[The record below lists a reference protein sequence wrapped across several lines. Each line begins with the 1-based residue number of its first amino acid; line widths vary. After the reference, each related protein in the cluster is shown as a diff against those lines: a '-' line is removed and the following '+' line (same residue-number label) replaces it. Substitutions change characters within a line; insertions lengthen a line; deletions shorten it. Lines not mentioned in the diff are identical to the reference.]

1 MKMIVLGGD
10 ERFVCL
16 AKALEKDGHGVFPM
30 AMEKALPVA
39 GPPDYLG
46 TEAVILP
53 LPGEKE
59 GRLNSPLSEGNHA
72 LLPILENFPEGTKVF
87 AGMAGENL
95 AQFCRERGLELYDYY
110 KREDFQIKNALL
122 TAEGALG
129 LMLGLDGLAL
139 SGRRAVL
146 VGFGRIARLLAPRLS
161 AMGMS
166 VLVLA
171 RKAEQ
176 RALAEAMGFEA
187 SGMGSLDGGADFIIN
202 TVPAPVIGVEL
213 LERAEKAHLI
223 ELASAP
229 GGFIME
235 DVENLGRKIVKASA
249 LPDKW
254 ARVSAAEAIKDTIY
268 NMLEE

>member
-1 MKMIVLGGD
+1 MKTVILGGD

-30 AMEKALPVA
+30 AMEKVLPMA
-39 GPPDYLG
+39 GPPDYEG
-46 TEAVILP
+46 TQAVILP
-53 LPGEKE
+53 LPAEKN
-59 GRLNSPLSEGNHA
+59 GLLNSPLSEGEHS
-72 LLPILENFPEGTKVF
+72 LLPLLENFREGTKVF
-87 AGMAGENL
+87 GGMAGSALRE
-95 AQFCRERGLELYDYY
+95 FCRLRGLELYDYY
-110 KREDFQIKNALL
+110 AREDFQINNALL

-146 VGFGRIARLLAPRLS
+146 VGFGRISRLLAPRLA
-161 AMGMS
+161 AMGMRI
-166 VLVLA
+166 LVMA

-176 RALAEAMGFEA
+176 RALAEAMGFAA
-187 SGMGSLDGGADFIIN
+187 SDIGPFEGGADFVIN
-202 TVPAPVIGVEL
+202 TVPAPVIG
-213 LERAEKAHLI
+213 AEILAAAGRAHLI

-229 GGFIME
+229 GGFILE
-235 DVENLGRKIVKASA
+235 DAENLGASIVKASA

-254 ARVSAAEAIKDTIY
+254 ARISAAEAIKDTIY